1 MRAGLEVKIS
11 QMLLQQEELHSI
23 QSKVELKA
31 AEQQVT
37 YHRRVAYTPPNP
49 FTSSHLQLIA
59 RLHILRT
66 KKQQ

>member
-37 YHRRVAYTPPNP
+37 YHRRVAS
-49 FTSSHLQLIA
+49 FTSSHLRLIV

-66 KKQQ
+66 KKQR